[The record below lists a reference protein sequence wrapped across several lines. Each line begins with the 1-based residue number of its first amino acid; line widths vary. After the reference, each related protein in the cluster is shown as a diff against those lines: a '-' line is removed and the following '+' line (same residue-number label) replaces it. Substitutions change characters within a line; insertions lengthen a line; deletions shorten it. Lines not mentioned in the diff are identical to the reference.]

1 MNDFMMD
8 YDKFK
13 RTWTVKTELP
23 VEFKL
28 TYSADIFN
36 PLNHDLVSYKTNDRV
51 MIVIDQ
57 NVHKFYT
64 VELMN
69 YFNSH
74 NVKYSMLVIDTNEEN
89 KNWEDADYI
98 LQFFED
104 EGVLRREP
112 IIAIGGGVL
121 LDIVGFACSIYRRG
135 IPYIKVPTTLL
146 AIVDASVGSK
156 VAVNHFERRNRL
168 GAYYPPVA
176 TLIDKKFIKTQS
188 EREIINGIA
197 EIFKLAIIK
206 SPELFALLE
215 ENAELLIE
223 EKFQHGAV
231 PVRVINLAITDMI
244 AELGPNLWERKLDR
258 CVDFGHTFS
267 PVIEMKNLTQEF
279 DPDNPPY
286 FTKDTMLLHGE
297 AVALD
302 CLYSSCIAC
311 LRGYIGQSVLNQ
323 IFNLAKRLKLKTY
336 HEDFTKIELLQ
347 QSLADATKHRN
358 GNQFAPLPIYVGNY
372 KIVNDITQSE
382 MKYAIEL
389 FRTYHD

>member
-1 MNDFMMD
+1 MMD

-28 TYSADIFN
+28 MYSADVFS
-36 PLNHDLVSYKTNDRV
+36 PANHDLLSYQTNGRV

-57 NVHKFYT
+57 NVHKFYA
-64 VELMN
+64 VQLMN

-74 NVKYSMLVIDTNEEN
+74 NVKYSMLVINTDEER
-89 KNWEDADYI
+89 KAWEDADHI
-98 LQFFED
+98 LEFFED

-156 VAVNHFERRNRL
+156 VAINHFGRRNRL
-168 GAYYPPVA
+168 GAYYPPIA

-188 EREIINGIA
+188 EREIVNGIA
-197 EIFKLAIIK
+197 EIFKLAVIK

-244 AELGPNLWERKLDR
+244 AELGPNLWEKKLDR

-267 PVIEMKNLTQEF
+267 PVIEMNNIKDSFE
-279 DPDNPPY
+279 PDNPPY
-286 FTKDTMLLHGE
+286 FTKDNMLLHGE

-302 CLYSSCIAC
+302 CLYSSCISS
-311 LRGYIGQSVLNQ
+311 LRGHISAYTLNR
-323 IFNLAKRLKLKTY
+323 IFDLAKRLKLKTY
-336 HEDFTKIELLQ
+336 HEDFTDMELLQ
-347 QSLADATKHRN
+347 KSLADATKHRN
-358 GNQFAPLPIYVGNY
+358 GNQFAPLPISIGNY
-372 KIVNDITQSE
+372 TIVNDITEKE
-382 MKYAIEL
+382 MKYAIDL
-389 FRTYHD
+389 FRTYHE

>member
-36 PLNHDLVSYKTNDRV
+36 PTNHDLVSYKTNDRV
-51 MIVIDQ
+51 VIVIDQ
-57 NVHKFYT
+57 NVHKFYAAQ
-64 VELMN
+64 LME

-74 NVKYSMLVIDTNEEN
+74 SVKYSMLVIDTNEES
-89 KNWEDADYI
+89 KTWKDADHI

-168 GAYYPPVA
+168 GAYYPPIA

-188 EREIINGIA
+188 EREIVNGIA

-206 SPELFALLE
+206 SPELFTLLE
-215 ENAELLIE
+215 ESAELLID

-311 LRGYIGQSVLNQ
+311 LRGYIGQSVLNR

-372 KIVNDITQSE
+372 KIVNDITESE

-389 FRTYHD
+389 FRTYHA

>member
-1 MNDFMMD
+1 MMD

-36 PLNHDLVSYKTNDRV
+36 PTNHDLVSYKTNNRV
-51 MIVIDQ
+51 VIVIDQ
-57 NVHKFYT
+57 NVHKFYAAQ
-64 VELMN
+64 LME

-74 NVKYSMLVIDTNEEN
+74 NVKYCMLVINTNEES
-89 KNWEDADYI
+89 KTWKDADHI

-168 GAYYPPVA
+168 GAYYPPIA

-311 LRGYIGQSVLNQ
+311 LRGYIGQSVLNR

>member
-57 NVHKFYT
+57 NVHKFYAAQ
-64 VELMN
+64 LME

-74 NVKYSMLVIDTNEEN
+74 NVKYSMLVIDTNEES

-176 TLIDKKFIKTQS
+176 TLIDKKFIKTQN

-197 EIFKLAIIK
+197 EIFKLAVIK
-206 SPELFALLE
+206 SPELFELLE
-215 ENAELLIE
+215 ESAELLIE

-311 LRGYIGQSVLNQ
+311 LRGYIGQSVLNR

>member
-51 MIVIDQ
+51 MIVIDT
-57 NVHKFYT
+57 NVHKFYAAQ
-64 VELMN
+64 LME

-74 NVKYSMLVIDTNEEN
+74 NVKYSMLVIDTNEES
-89 KNWEDADYI
+89 KTWKDADYI

-168 GAYYPPVA
+168 GAYYPPIA

-188 EREIINGIA
+188 EREIVNGIA
-197 EIFKLAIIK
+197 EIFKLAVIK
-206 SPELFALLE
+206 SPELFELLE

-244 AELGPNLWERKLDR
+244 AELGPNLWEKKLDR

-311 LRGYIGQSVLNQ
+311 LRGYIGQSVLNR

-372 KIVNDITQSE
+372 KIVDDITEKE
-382 MKYAIEL
+382 MEYAIAL
-389 FRTYHD
+389 FRTYHE

>member
-51 MIVIDQ
+51 MIVIDT
-57 NVHKFYT
+57 NVHKFYAAQ
-64 VELMN
+64 LME

-74 NVKYSMLVIDTNEEN
+74 SVKYSMLVINTNEES
-89 KNWEDADYI
+89 KTWKDADHI

-168 GAYYPPVA
+168 GAYYPPIA

-188 EREIINGIA
+188 EREIVNGIA
-197 EIFKLAIIK
+197 EIFKLAVIK
-206 SPELFALLE
+206 SPELFTLLE
-215 ENAELLIE
+215 ENAELLID

-311 LRGYIGQSVLNQ
+311 LRGYIGQSVLNR

-372 KIVNDITQSE
+372 KIVNDITESE

-389 FRTYHD
+389 FRTYRE

>member
-36 PLNHDLVSYKTNDRV
+36 PTNHDLVSYKTNDRV
-51 MIVIDQ
+51 VIVIDT
-57 NVHKFYT
+57 NVHKFYAAQ
-64 VELMN
+64 LME

-74 NVKYSMLVIDTNEEN
+74 SVKYSMLIINTNEEH
-89 KNWEDADYI
+89 KTWEDADNI

-168 GAYYPPVA
+168 GAYYPPIA

-188 EREIINGIA
+188 EREIVNGIA
-197 EIFKLAIIK
+197 EIFKLAVIK
-206 SPELFALLE
+206 SPELFTLLE
-215 ENAELLIE
+215 ESAELLID

-244 AELGPNLWERKLDR
+244 AELGPNLWEKKLDR

-311 LRGYIGQSVLNQ
+311 LRGYIDTPTLSR
-323 IFNLAKRLKLKTY
+323 IFDLAKRLKLKTF
-336 HEDFTKIELLQ
+336 HEDFTKMELLQ

-358 GNQFAPLPIYVGNY
+358 GNQFAPLPISIGNY
-372 KIVNDITQSE
+372 TIVNDITKSE
-382 MKYAIEL
+382 MEYAISL
-389 FRTYHD
+389 FRTYHE

>member
-1 MNDFMMD
+1 MMD

-51 MIVIDQ
+51 MIVIDT
-57 NVHKFYT
+57 NVHKFYAAQ
-64 VELMN
+64 LME
-69 YFNSH
+69 YFNAH
-74 NVKYSMLVIDTNEEN
+74 NVKYSMLVINTNEES
-89 KNWEDADYI
+89 KTWKDADHI

-168 GAYYPPVA
+168 GAYYPPIA

-188 EREIINGIA
+188 EREIVNGIA
-197 EIFKLAIIK
+197 EIFKLAVIK
-206 SPELFALLE
+206 SPELFTLLE

-244 AELGPNLWERKLDR
+244 AELGPNLWEKKLDR

-311 LRGYIGQSVLNQ
+311 LRGYIGQSVLNR

-382 MKYAIEL
+382 MEYAISL
-389 FRTYHD
+389 FRTYHE

>member
-36 PLNHDLVSYKTNDRV
+36 PTNHDLVSYKTNDRV
-51 MIVIDQ
+51 VIVIDT
-57 NVHKFYT
+57 NVHKLYAAQ
-64 VELMN
+64 LME
-69 YFNSH
+69 YFNAH
-74 NVKYSMLVIDTNEEN
+74 NVKYSMLVINTNEES
-89 KNWEDADYI
+89 KTWKDADHI

-168 GAYYPPVA
+168 GAYYPPIA

-206 SPELFALLE
+206 SPELFTLLE
-215 ENAELLIE
+215 ENAELLIS

-244 AELGPNLWERKLDR
+244 AELGPNLWEKKLDR

-267 PVIEMKNLTQEF
+267 PVIEMKNVTHSF

-311 LRGYIGQSVLNQ
+311 LRGYIGQSVLNR

-372 KIVNDITQSE
+372 KIVNDITESE

-389 FRTYHD
+389 FRTYHA

>member
-51 MIVIDQ
+51 MIVIDT
-57 NVHKFYT
+57 NVHKFYAAQ
-64 VELMN
+64 LME

-74 NVKYSMLVIDTNEEN
+74 NVKYSMLVINTNEES
-89 KNWEDADYI
+89 KTWKDADHI

-168 GAYYPPVA
+168 GAYYPPIA

-188 EREIINGIA
+188 EREIVNGIA
-197 EIFKLAIIK
+197 EIFKLAVIK
-206 SPELFALLE
+206 SPELFELLE

-223 EKFQHGAV
+223 EKFQYGAV

-244 AELGPNLWERKLDR
+244 AELGPNLWEKKLDR

-267 PVIEMKNLTQEF
+267 PVIEMKN
-279 DPDNPPY
+279 
-286 FTKDTMLLHGE
+286 
-297 AVALD
+297 VA
-302 CLYSSCIAC
+302 
-311 LRGYIGQSVLNQ
+311 
-323 IFNLAKRLKLKTY
+323 
-336 HEDFTKIELLQ
+336 
-347 QSLADATKHRN
+347 
-358 GNQFAPLPIYVGNY
+358 NQFDILARYHLWNANKNY
-372 KIVNDITQSE
+372 EHGTKNNRKTSPS
-382 MKYAIEL
+382 
-389 FRTYHD
+389 